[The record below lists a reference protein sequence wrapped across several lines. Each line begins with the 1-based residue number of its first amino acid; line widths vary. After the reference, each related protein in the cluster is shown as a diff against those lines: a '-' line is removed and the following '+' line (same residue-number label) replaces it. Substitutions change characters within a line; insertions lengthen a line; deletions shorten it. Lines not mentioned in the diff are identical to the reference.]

1 MNEFFVNSTTIGV
14 VISLISYAIGVML
27 KRKFNNPIFNPLL
40 ISIALVMLFLSVTNI
55 DYDTYNNSAKYL
67 SYLLAPATVSLAIPL
82 YQKINLLKENGKA
95 ISIALIVGVL
105 SSLISVLLL
114 SVVFKLEKEI
124 YITLLPKSVTTAI
137 GMDIANE
144 LGGIGSVAAAFII
157 ITGVI
162 GYITSE
168 IIFKIF
174 RIKHPISKGLAM
186 GASSHAMGTAKAVE
200 IGEIEGAMSSLAI
213 VICGILTIFGTSIF
227 VQFL

>member
-40 ISIALVMLFLSVTNI
+40 ISIALVILFLSVTNI
-55 DYDTYNNSAKYL
+55 DYATYNNSAKYL

-162 GYITSE
+162 GYIISE

>member
-1 MNEFFVNSTTIGV
+1 MNEFFVSSTTIGV

-40 ISIALVMLFLSVTNI
+40 ISIALVILFLSVTNI
-55 DYDTYNNSAKYL
+55 DYATYNNSAKYL

>member
-40 ISIALVMLFLSVTNI
+40 ISIALVILFLSVTNI
-55 DYDTYNNSAKYL
+55 DYATYNNSAKYL

>member
-40 ISIALVMLFLSVTNI
+40 ISIALVILFLSVTNI
-55 DYDTYNNSAKYL
+55 DYATYNNSAKYL

-124 YITLLPKSVTTAI
+124 YITLLPKSVTTVI

>member
-27 KRKFNNPIFNPLL
+27 KKKFKSPIFNPLL
-40 ISIALVMLFLSVTNI
+40 ISIALVISFLSITNI

-82 YQKINLLKENGKA
+82 YQKINLLKENSKA
-95 ISIALIVGVL
+95 ITIALFVGVL
-105 SSLISVLLL
+105 SSLVSVLLL
-114 SVVFKLEKEI
+114 AIVFKLEKEI
-124 YITLLPKSVTTAI
+124 YVTLLPKSVTTAI
-137 GMDIANE
+137 GMDIADE

-162 GYITSE
+162 GYITAE

-174 RIKHPISKGLAM
+174 NIKHPISKGLAI
-186 GASSHAMGTAKAVE
+186 GASAHAMGTAKAVE

-213 VICGILTIFGTSIF
+213 VICGILTIFGASIF
-227 VQFL
+227 VQFI